1 MKGGSIMEQK
11 KYSGKEFTM
20 NVLNALALGVVVT
33 LIPGALLGELVKAL
47 LPVFPQGQ
55 LIIQATQVANTLM
68 GAIIGLMVGQFFKFT
83 PIQTGAL
90 ALAVLFAGGVATFNP
105 DVKGI
110 IFSGTGDIITMG
122 LTAALG
128 AAVILW
134 IDNKAKAYSI
144 IVIPTVLLVVVGGA
158 GRLALPYIK
167 TLTTLLG
174 QGIGTLLT
182 LQPVIM
188 CLLLAVIFCML
199 IVSPFTTVGIA
210 VAISLSGVGSGAANL
225 GICAAGF
232 GLAIAG
238 WKVNPKGTAIAHFI
252 GSPKMSMA
260 NVLAKPKILLPMMCT
275 SAVLGVLAAL
285 LNIQGTPQSAGFGF
299 SGLVGPIN
307 ALNLAEGGWSVM
319 NIVIVTLIFVVA
331 PIALNIVFV
340 HLFEKVLKWIQ
351 PEDYKLTV

>member
-1 MKGGSIMEQK
+1 MKGGSFMEQK

-90 ALAVLFAGGVATFNP
+90 ALAVLFAGGVANFNP

-110 IFSGTGDIITMG
+110 VFSGTGDIITMG

-134 IDNKAKAYSI
+134 IGNKAKAYSI
-144 IVIPTVLLVVVGGA
+144 IVIPTVLLVVVGGI
-158 GRLALPYIK
+158 GRLALPTIK

-174 QGIGTLLT
+174 QGIGNLLS

-260 NVLAKPKILLPMMCT
+260 NVLAKPKILFLDEPAAGMNPQET
-275 SAVLGVLAAL
+275 AQLTELIAKIQKEFDLTVVLIEHDMSLVMKICQRIYVLEYGRL
-285 LNIQGTPQSAGFGF
+285 
-299 SGLVGPIN
+299 
-307 ALNLAEGGWSVM
+307 LAEGTPEEIKQ
-319 NIVIVTLIFVVA
+319 NPAVIKAYLGG
-331 PIALNIVFV
+331 
-340 HLFEKVLKWIQ
+340 E
-351 PEDYKLTV
+351 